1 MCFSPTAPRF
11 PQKGVWGE
19 RVVFRRLIWR
29 NPVKM
34 RPESQASAVGLKACS
49 TNHPAPHTSEQA
61 PGDRSSETLQAPVQR
76 GLFENTRYELRS
88 MRLLMLPY
96 FFSLF
101 WFWFFVNW

>member
-1 MCFSPTAPRF
+1 MCFSPIATRF

-29 NPVKM
+29 NLVKM

-49 TNHPAPHTSEQA
+49 TNHTSEQA

-76 GLFENTRYELRS
+76 GLFENTRYEL
-88 MRLLMLPY
+88 
-96 FFSLF
+96 
-101 WFWFFVNW
+101 